1 MESFALLVLR
11 NATIS
16 VIYSYYGDVKRGKGR
31 NCMKKGVEGWER
43 CIKGRRKADKWLI
56 YNLITIKTG

>member
-31 NCMKKGVEGWER
+31 NCMKKGVEGRKR
-43 CIKGRRKADKWLI
+43 CIKR
-56 YNLITIKTG
+56 